1 MKKTLMT
8 ATIILG
14 MAVSGL
20 CQGGGLFERGEMAD
34 AGIRNNNT
42 PMLPAAHG
50 SDNDESATTTPLG
63 GGVLVL
69 GALGAAYLLGKKRR
83 KE

>member
-8 ATIILG
+8 ATLILG

-50 SDNDESATTTPLG
+50 SGEDQSATTPLG

-83 KE
+83 EE

>member
-8 ATIILG
+8 ATLILG

-34 AGIRNNNT
+34 AGIRNNKT

-50 SDNDESATTTPLG
+50 SGEDQSATPLG

-83 KE
+83 EE